1 MASPEFLK
9 RFYYRN
15 WFLFYSIRRWEY
27 GIAKRFARGR
37 LLDAGCGN
45 GALTLRFSRFA
56 SETIAIDSS
65 AGVVAAAKK
74 YNNPF
79 GGINYSVGTLRKLD
93 FPNGCFDSVVCISVL
108 GQCDGYRDE
117 VVRELLRVT
126 RKGGVVVLAANAVF
140 INGLKIMK
148 VMKDENGNVRRGNR
162 EANGKE
168 IEVQRFYALKSR
180 VLRRAYDFFLKYR
193 DWRTLFSFFMHP
205 LFWLD
210 ARFGRGKGQTEIVVI
225 QKN

>member
-15 WFLFYSIRRWEY
+15 WFLFHSIRRWEY
-27 GIAKRFARGR
+27 GIAKRFVRGR

-45 GALTLRFSRFA
+45 GALTLRFSRRA
-56 SETIAIDSS
+56 SETVAIDSS
-65 AGVVAAAKK
+65 KDAVTVAKRF
-74 YNNPF
+74 NSS
-79 GGINYSVGTLRKLD
+79 GGIDYRVGNLRKLG
-93 FPNGCFDSVVCISVL
+93 FPDASFDSVVCISVL

-126 RKGGVVVLAANAVF
+126 RKGGTVVLAANAVF

-148 VMKDENGNVRRGNR
+148 DKNGKTKR
-162 EANGKE
+162 GKE
-168 IEVQRFYALKSR
+168 IEVRRFYALKSR
-180 VLRRAYDFFLKYR
+180 VLRGAYDFFLKYR
-193 DWRTLFSFFMHP
+193 DWRTLFSFVMHP

-210 ARFGRGKGQTEIVVI
+210 ARFGSGEGQTEII
-225 QKN
+225 IIKKK